1 MFSCMKTHE
10 KDTLNFLLSW
20 LEQHSFVLE
29 RPGLIYGTISS
40 LCGSLEE
47 LNVGLERIIVSDLS
61 DVLH

>member
-1 MFSCMKTHE
+1 MKTHE

-47 LNVGLERIIVSDLS
+47 LNVGLERIYCVRSI
-61 DVLH
+61 